1 MTMPRT
7 DSFVSLVIQNRF
19 LSMARKGTA
28 KLNELLSIEK
38 LMQAKWDAEKLFEE
52 DAPDDGR

>member
-1 MTMPRT
+1 
-7 DSFVSLVIQNRF
+7 
-19 LSMARKGTA
+19 MARKGTA

-38 LMQAKWDAEKLFEE
+38 LMQAKWDDEKLFEE

>member
-1 MTMPRT
+1 MPRT